1 MASPACEVKDGA
13 GAYQSTTD
21 GVDVTPANTIT
32 IHLVSSAG
40 VNTWSISCIT
50 TDETSD
56 AAAVTAALTIDSVAK
71 TATFTA
77 PAAGKA
83 YRFQSQ
89 INSGIGVDGTTQA
102 SYTTTFCVYTLTGGG
117 RRVHAVDET
126 YESDSE
132 FGWIAGINDLVR
144 NPPGSPTGTGFAHVT
159 SGSMD
164 AAATAN
170 FRYASGAPQSDTGYT
185 FKNGAN
191 VGTVAMTPTGSRT
204 VTLPDATTTVVGT
217 DVAQTLTN
225 KTISG
230 SSNTISNIA
239 KASVTGAP
247 SGDFVGTSDTQ
258 TLTNKTINSASNTIT
273 LAASTIASGTLVH
286 ERGGLEA
293 DVSAY
298 NGLVKISGGATS
310 AVTAPSGAVVGDSD
324 TQTLTNKTLTSPAIS
339 SPTISGSPV
348 ITATTITSNG
358 NSKVTITDVIANVQ
372 TTDATVTD
380 IYTWTITD
388 EAVTCLDV
396 LITAVRSTGASGA
409 SYKRTLTYRRDGGT
423 VSLIGSAR
431 DNQTDEDS
439 STWDVTVDN
448 STSTGRVRVTGAGS
462 TTIQWGASIRLQ
474 TVIP

>member
-13 GAYQSTTD
+13 GAYQATTN
-21 GVDVTPANTIT
+21 GVDVTPTNTIT

-40 VNTWSISCIT
+40 VSTWSISCIT

-56 AAAVTAALTIDSVAK
+56 ADAVTAALTIDSVAK

-89 INSGIGVDGTTQA
+89 INGGVGVDGTAQP
-102 SYTTTFCVYTLTGGG
+102 SYTTTFCVYTLTGG

-126 YESDSE
+126 YESDAE
-132 FGWIAGINDLVR
+132 FGWIAAINDVVR
-144 NPPGSPTGTGFAHVT
+144 NPAAVSVSGTGFVHST
-159 SGSMD
+159 SGSLD
-164 AAATAN
+164 AAATTN
-170 FRYASGAPQSDTGYT
+170 VRYASGKFQTD
-185 FKNGAN
+185 AN
-191 VGTVAMTPTGSRT
+191 VQWNNAGVTGDLAWTPASSNKTITLPNATGTVVLQDS
-204 VTLPDATTTVVGT
+204 T
-217 DVAQTLTN
+217 DTLTN

-230 SSNTISNIA
+230 ASNTLSNIA

-247 SGDFVGTSDTQ
+247 TGDFVGTSDTQ
-258 TLTNKTINSASNTIT
+258 TLTNKTISGSSNTISG
-273 LAASTIASGTLVH
+273 LAASAISSGTLAH

-310 AVTAPSGAVVGDSD
+310 AVAAPTGDVVGTTD
-324 TQTLTNKTLTSPAIS
+324 TQTLTNKTLTT
-339 SPTISGSPV
+339 PTIGGSPV
-348 ITATTITSNG
+348 ITATTVTSNG

-372 TTDATVTD
+372 TTNATVTD

-409 SYKRTLTYRRDGGT
+409 SYKRTITFRRDGGT
-423 VSLIGSAR
+423 VSTIGSAR

-439 STWDVTVDN
+439 SGWDVTVDN
-448 STSTGRVRVTGAGS
+448 STSTGRVRVTGAAA